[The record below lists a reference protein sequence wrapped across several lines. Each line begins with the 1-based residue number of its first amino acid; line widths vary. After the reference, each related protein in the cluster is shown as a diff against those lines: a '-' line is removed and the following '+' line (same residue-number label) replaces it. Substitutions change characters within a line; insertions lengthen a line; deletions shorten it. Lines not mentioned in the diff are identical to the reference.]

1 MPPLAMLTRPTLSAG
16 SRTGLTVLR
25 GYLLLASALV
35 VVKVVQLALG
45 H

>member
-1 MPPLAMLTRPTLSAG
+1 MPPLALMSRPTLSAAN
-16 SRTGLTVLR
+16 RTGLLVLR
-25 GYLLLASALV
+25 SYLLVASALV